1 MKKEDKKKVHE
12 LMVEL
17 DRVEVGKWFRLRPG
31 DRDLI
36 RHLIKVTEEPNDK

>member
-1 MKKEDKKKVHE
+1 MTNEDRQKIHE
-12 LMVEL
+12 LMLEL

-36 RHLIKVTEEPNDK
+36 RYLIKLTEKPDD